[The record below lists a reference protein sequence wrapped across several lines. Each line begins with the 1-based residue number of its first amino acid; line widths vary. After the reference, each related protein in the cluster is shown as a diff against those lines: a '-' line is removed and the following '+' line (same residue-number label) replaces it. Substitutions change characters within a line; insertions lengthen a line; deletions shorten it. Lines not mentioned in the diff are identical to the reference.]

1 MNKLNNLNLHKCII
15 FSHNLG
21 SFDGYFIF
29 KGLLELPDVSMDKV
43 NSIIDDLQRFIGI
56 DIIYK
61 DTKLIFKDSLRI
73 FPVSLQELCSIFE
86 VEGKLYHY
94 NPKFNKISLFENQE
108 LLNQFVEY
116 SRQDSICLLKALNK
130 AQNIYINEHQV
141 DLASIWSTSTLSF
154 KIFRQNFLDINIPTL
169 TKKLDGIIRLAYLGG
184 STDYFFKYGENL
196 KHYDVNSLYPKAMF
210 NSMPID
216 FLGEIE
222 GTDVNLENIF
232 GFAEAKITAPENID
246 IPLLPFK
253 IANETLHPLGSWIG
267 IYFTEELKK
276 KIWIYSR
283 TN

>member
-1 MNKLNNLNLHKCII
+1 LNKLNNLNLHKCII

-86 VEGKLYHY
+86 VEGKLYPY

-196 KHYDVNSLYPKAMF
+196 KHYDVNL
-210 NSMPID
+210 I
-216 FLGEIE
+216 
-222 GTDVNLENIF
+222 
-232 GFAEAKITAPENID
+232 
-246 IPLLPFK
+246 
-253 IANETLHPLGSWIG
+253 H
-267 IYFTEELKK
+267 
-276 KIWIYSR
+276 
-283 TN
+283 